1 MSPIE
6 VLSQAINAQAELLS
20 KAWQEASVHDSPSSS
35 LPPKITVPKLD
46 AVGEEARNQLLTN
59 LRQLEQLV
67 LGPKDAMQSLYYKV
81 CLSSSILQLVS
92 KSLPRAPKQE

>member
-20 KAWQEASVHDSPSSS
+20 KAWQETSLHDSPSSS
-35 LPPKITVPKLD
+35 PPNVTMPKLD

-59 LRQLEQLV
+59 LRHLEQLV

-81 CLSSSILQLVS
+81 PLS
-92 KSLPRAPKQE
+92 